1 MNLRM
6 KAKLL
11 KRENENLNKQM
22 KILDSTISNGLKYQN
37 SLECRVAAQNILI
50 LEMEKENRNSKNAVE
65 LLEKNN
71 EALHRALNYKI
82 KDSMDQRFMIEE
94 LTSEN
99 RSLSKALEIKNKGF
113 FKRIF
118 A

>member
-1 MNLRM
+1 MNLRI
-6 KAKLL
+6 KAKIL
-11 KRENENLNKQM
+11 KKENESLNKQL

-50 LEMEKENRNSKNAVE
+50 LGMENKNRNSKNALE
-65 LLEKNN
+65 LLEQKN
-71 EALHRALNYKI
+71 ETLYKTLNHKI